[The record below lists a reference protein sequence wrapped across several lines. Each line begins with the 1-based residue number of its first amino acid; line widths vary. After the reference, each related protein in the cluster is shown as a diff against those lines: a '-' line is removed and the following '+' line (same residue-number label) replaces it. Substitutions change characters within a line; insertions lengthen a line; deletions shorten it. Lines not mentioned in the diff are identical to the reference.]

1 MERQKLTPDH
11 GAEADASN
19 KESAGWNKVAAP
31 SNDLPAAL
39 SGAEQPGDILRAL
52 QLLEQ
57 AVAAHSEWTKDWHLY
72 VIACLEPTP
81 NAPALSMPRLD
92 EFIGYFESLRPFAV
106 ERHAAFDEL
115 DKTLTIMQQGAECIA
130 GEVEQ
135 TQRIPAGE
143 FGQLM
148 QEMHEFNTNLR
159 QLQNDTWNRLANI
172 DPLTGLGNRQ
182 AMLRKLG
189 VEWKRQERNHQ
200 PCCVA
205 LLDLDNFKIINDSYG
220 HSAGDIVLKSIASL
234 LAASIRPYDEVFRYG
249 GDEFVICLPNADA
262 RAAWAIV
269 ERLRLRVARWYIP
282 VRDDHRVQMTISVGV
297 APLTGERSFETALD
311 AADAALY
318 VAKRNGRNCVHV
330 RNRQD

>member
-19 KESAGWNKVAAP
+19 KASASWKKVAAP
-31 SNDLPAAL
+31 SNDFPAAL
-39 SGAEQPGDILRAL
+39 SGAELPGDILRAL

-57 AVAAHSEWTKDWHLY
+57 AVAAHSEWLKDWHLY
-72 VIACLEPTP
+72 VVGRLERGPDLG
-81 NAPALSMPRLD
+81 AQSMPSPD
-92 EFIGYFESLRPFAV
+92 GFMGYFERLRPFAV
-106 ERHAAFDEL
+106 DRHPAFAEL
-115 DKTLTIMQQGAECIA
+115 DKTLTVMQQGAERIA
-130 GEVEQ
+130 HTVEQ
-135 TQRIPAGE
+135 TQTIPADQY
-143 FGQLM
+143 GQFM

-182 AMLRKLG
+182 AMLRKLD

-205 LLDLDNFKIINDSYG
+205 LLDLDYFKTINDSYG
-220 HSAGDIVLKSIASL
+220 HSAGDTVLRSIASL

-282 VRDDHRVQMTISVGV
+282 VRDDDRVQMTISVGV
-297 APLTGERSFETALD
+297 APLTGERSVETALD

-330 RNRQD
+330 RNSQN